1 MGNKIKGIK
10 ECSLCSSDED
20 LKPITANRFMCP
32 DCVDMIK
39 NVK

>member
-1 MGNKIKGIK
+1 MGNERKGVK
-10 ECSLCSSDED
+10 KCSLCDSEEN
-20 LKPITANRFMCP
+20 LNPITANRFMCL